1 VSRTRMAHQ
10 RVIRL
15 ALADRPP
22 LTSLAGCTVRAITTA
37 EAEPIIVRYEWLG
50 TLARATVACY
60 GCTAPG
66 FLDTEQA
73 AIVSFSVLGFDSWRR
88 GTAISGNT
96 QIAAPLVKSSLRAST
111 ALDFRRDPHQHRHAA
126 LARASARAC
135 AGVRWPRRSMSHS
148 AL

>member
-1 VSRTRMAHQ
+1 M
-10 RVIRL
+10 
-15 ALADRPP
+15 
-22 LTSLAGCTVRAITTA
+22 
-37 EAEPIIVRYEWLG
+37 
-50 TLARATVACY
+50 ARAVPECEPKLTRP
-60 GCTAPG
+60 CTAPG

>member
-73 AIVSFSVLGFDSWRR
+73 AIVSFSVL
-88 GTAISGNT
+88 
-96 QIAAPLVKSSLRAST
+96 AST
-111 ALDFRRDPHQHRHAA
+111 LGAAGSPFR
-126 LARASARAC
+126 
-135 AGVRWPRRSMSHS
+135 GIPR
-148 AL
+148 